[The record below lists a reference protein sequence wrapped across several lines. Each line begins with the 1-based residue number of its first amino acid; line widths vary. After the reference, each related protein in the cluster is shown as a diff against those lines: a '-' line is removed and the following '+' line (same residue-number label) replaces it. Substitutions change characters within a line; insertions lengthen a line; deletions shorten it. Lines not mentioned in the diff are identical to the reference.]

1 MTKVTKK
8 KPAQEV
14 MVADTPMP
22 GGGNSMI
29 SLIAQLAA
37 NPRVNADKME
47 KLLNMQERIV
57 NQQADQAFSQAMA
70 RLQSKLPRIT
80 KKGKIAFTDKKGVER
95 DTPYAKYEHIEAAIR
110 SLYNAEGFATSF
122 DTDTVAEGKIMVTL
136 TVSHEGGAKRISKSP
151 PMALDTSGSK
161 NNLQAMGSTISY
173 GKRYTLINAF
183 NIVTEGEDDDG
194 TAGGGKP
201 GDKADKFTQKAAE
214 QAKGQVIDVIVPRTE
229 DQLRADATALR
240 GALKACKTQ
249 EQRDAIM
256 ATNLP
261 LIRELNDKNLEDI
274 VTRIH
279 EVAQGDTNAH

>member
-1 MTKVTKK
+1 MTKAPKK
-8 KPAQEV
+8 KTTQEV
-14 MVADTPMP
+14 VVADTPMP

-47 KLLNMQERIV
+47 RLLNMQERIV

-95 DTPYAKYEHIEAAIR
+95 DTPYAKYEHIERAIR
-110 SLYNAEGFATSF
+110 ELYNGEGFATSF

-194 TAGGGKP
+194 TAGGTRP
-201 GDKADKFTQKAAE
+201 DKTDKFTQKAAE
-214 QAKGQVIDVIVPRTE
+214 QAKGQVVDVLVPRSE
-229 DQLRADATALR
+229 QQVRDDATALR

-261 LIRELNDKNLEDI
+261 LMRELDDHKLDDI
-274 VTRIH
+274 IERIQ
-279 EVAQGDTNAH
+279 EVSQGGTNAH